1 MRSAHRT
8 RDDNSFI
15 AVPPCLPPDFSD
27 SHFILMVTESP
38 DPIKDHSELVFLPA
52 SS

>member
-1 MRSAHRT
+1 MCFAHRT

-52 SS
+52 FP